1 MIVHAPTHQ
10 AAQRSHGR
18 TTLRIGAGDRITE
31 LHQSGCAKLFL
42 LRGHGGLREAVFVNT
57 AGGLTGGDN
66 LHAQVELGSGAVL
79 ACTTQAAE
87 RIYRSA
93 GGAARV
99 SAELELRNGASLAW
113 LPQETIL
120 FDSSAL
126 ERRVRVEMA
135 EDAEL
140 VLVEMLTL
148 GRAAMGEHAI
158 RAAMSDGRMIRRCGR
173 LITHDVQRL
182 ALPIAADPALLGDAT
197 ALATLIIV
205 APDAEDRAA
214 PLRAALASDGVEAA
228 LSAWDGRLIARL
240 LSPAPHLLRRVL
252 ARALH
257 AVSRAPLPRAWAI
270 QQEATA

>member
-1 MIVHAPTHQ
+1 MTILAPIPL

-18 TTLRIGAGDRITE
+18 TILRMGAGNRVNA
-31 LHQSGCAKLFL
+31 LYQSGCAKLFL
-42 LRGHGGLREAVFVNT
+42 LKGHAGAREAVFVNT
-57 AGGLTGGDN
+57 AGGLTGGDT
-66 LHAQVELGSGAVL
+66 LHAQIVLGPGAAL

-99 SAELELRNGASLAW
+99 STELEIGSGAALAW

-120 FDSSAL
+120 FNASAL
-126 ERRVRVEMA
+126 ERRLCVEMA
-135 EDAEL
+135 GDAEL

-158 RAAMSDGRMIRRCGR
+158 SAALGDGRSIRRGGR

-182 ALPIAADPALLGDAT
+182 ALPLAANPAPLGDAT

-214 PLRAALASDGVEAA
+214 PLRTALAAEGVEAA
-228 LSAWDGRLIARL
+228 LSAWDGRLMARL
-240 LSPAPHLLRRVL
+240 ISSAPHLLRRVL
-252 ARALH
+252 ARGLH
-257 AVSRAPLPRAWAI
+257 AISRAPLPRAWAI
-270 QQEATA
+270 QQEATP

>member
-1 MIVHAPTHQ
+1 MSIHVPTHH

-18 TTLRIGAGDRITE
+18 AILRMGEGNRVTG

-42 LRGHGGLREAVFVNT
+42 LRGNAGVREAVFVNT
-57 AGGLTGGDN
+57 AGGLTGGDT
-66 LHAQVELGSGAVL
+66 LRAQFVLGAGTAL

-99 SAELELRNGASLAW
+99 STELELGSGASLAW

-158 RAAMSDGRMIRRCGR
+158 SAALTDGRTIRRGGR

-182 ALPIAADPALLGDAT
+182 ALPLPADPALLGDAT
-197 ALATLIIV
+197 ALATLIAV
-205 APDAEDRAA
+205 APDAEDRAD
-214 PLRAALASDGVEAA
+214 PLRRALTAEGVAAAV
-228 LSAWDGRLIARL
+228 SAWDGRLMARL
-240 LSPAPHLLRRVL
+240 LSPAPHRLRRVL
-252 ARALH
+252 ARGLH
-257 AVSRAPLPRAWAI
+257 AISGAKLPRAWAI
-270 QQEATA
+270 QQEATT